1 MPFTRPWYDDNQY
14 HADLVA
20 IPRVWL
26 TLILSVLLH
35 LAVLLFV
42 LPRLQKM
49 MMPGE
54 EEGEAQQPISVQ
66 LAQAP
71 GARSTPS
78 TPSPSQAEPPPPPP
92 PAPRRPRPS
101 VPHTPPVVALRP
113 QVPNPNALRVPA
125 PPQTTPAPTLQ
136 PPSAPPTVTDMSAY
150 IASRRAARGETP
162 ESDGQAAAP
171 ESDTARRDRIV
182 AQNMAAVNTS
192 QPYTGEPKNGGGL
205 FQVTQVSYDYGEF
218 KFYGWNNEVKRRA
231 AQVIEVRKGNNADI
245 NIAMVRKMIEIIR
258 QNTSGDFT
266 WRSDKIGHDVTLS
279 ARLEDTAGLEEFLMR
294 DLFGTPGQIAGAPA
308 RR

>member
-14 HADLVA
+14 HSDLVA
-20 IPRVWL
+20 VPRVWL

-35 LAVLLFV
+35 LAVFLFV
-42 LPRLQKM
+42 LPQLQKM

-54 EEGEAQQPISVQ
+54 EEGEAQAPISVQ

-71 GARSTPS
+71 GARTTPS
-78 TPSPSQAEPPPPPP
+78 APSPSQAEPPPPPP

-101 VPHTPPVVALRP
+101 EPRTPPVVSLRP
-113 QVPNPNALRVPA
+113 QVPNPDALRVPP
-125 PPQTTPAPTLQ
+125 PPQTAPAPSPQ

-150 IASRRAARGETP
+150 IAQRRAARGETP

-182 AQNMAAVNTS
+182 AQNMAAVNSS
-192 QPYTGEPKNGGGL
+192 QPYVGEPKNAGGL
-205 FQVTQVSYDYGEF
+205 FTITQVNYDYGEF
-218 KFYGWNNEVKRRA
+218 KFNGWNNNIKRRA
-231 AQVIEVRKGNNADI
+231 AQVIEVRKGTNADI
-245 NIAMVRKMIEIIR
+245 NIAIVRKMIEIIR
-258 QNTSGDFT
+258 ENTSGDFT
-266 WRSDKIGHDVTLS
+266 WRSDRIGHDVTLS
-279 ARLEDTAGLEEFLMR
+279 ARPEDTAGLEEFLLH